1 MNDRSTRHPLTLLFD
16 GACPICRLEMDR
28 LQAADAQQ
36 RLAFVDISVPGFDA
50 ERWGASYEEMM
61 QLIHAARPDGSLVIG
76 VEALALAYEAVGW
89 GRWTLPLRLPL
100 LAPLAGTLY
109 AAFAR
114 NRYKV
119 SALLAPWIRRQQA
132 RQALNRMQGCAGGR
146 CATPTKGGSS

>member
-1 MNDRSTRHPLTLLFD
+1 MRTELYPLTLLFD
-16 GACPICRLEMDR
+16 GACPICRREMDR
-28 LQAADAQQ
+28 LQAADAGQ

-50 ERWGASYEEMM
+50 ARWGASYEEMM
-61 QLIHAARPDGSLVIG
+61 QLIHAARPDGSLIVG

-100 LAPLAGTLY
+100 LGTLGDALY

-119 SALLAPWIRRQQA
+119 SSLLGPWIRQQQA
-132 RQALNRMQGCAGGR
+132 RQTLHRMQGCAGGS
-146 CATPTKGGSS
+146 CPTPTKGGSS

>member
-1 MNDRSTRHPLTLLFD
+1 MKLTLLFD

-28 LQAADAQQ
+28 LQAADTQQ

-50 ERWGASYEEMM
+50 ARWGASHEEMM

-76 VEALALAYEAVGW
+76 VQALALAYEAVGW

-100 LAPLAGTLY
+100 LGRLGDALY

-119 SALLAPWIRRQQA
+119 SSLLDPWIRWQQA
-132 RQALNRMQGCAGGR
+132 RQAVNRMQDCSGGS
-146 CATPTKGGSS
+146 CATPPKGDAS